1 MEGRKDE
8 RRQRIEG
15 LRQDLREAELAEAVD
30 RATPAAHNV
39 APTPGSSESTLGP
52 SVIVPLGVNGV
63 PTDALVDTG
72 SPATI
77 VSLKFILQVLADSKD
92 SHETAEGWWK
102 KTMERFS
109 APAVTLTSCG
119 GERLNIVAQI
129 PVILSQGERKV
140 DAVVLVQKDAPHSLL
155 LSTDLQAR
163 LGFSLFSETDGR
175 RVDLLR
181 ADEDEPGHKDG
192 VTAPSPSLE
201 QSLPTPTSMA
211 VNQGGQ
217 GPELEDPRAM
227 DKKNSLSPVGVVR
240 LLQNVKVPP
249 GYKKMVRA
257 KMEGEIQHGL
267 LLCTPC
273 TDRQVVMA
281 DSVLEVGE
289 GCCVNLIVENHSVE
303 PVQLRKGTILG
314 EVAEV
319 EEVVSNQT
327 PAAQPSNAQGRT
339 RGEVLVG
346 TGYAIGAVHGVVSEL
361 CEDRGARL
369 LRDLNLS
376 MMHLTSTQHRQLRD
390 MLQSH
395 SDVFAL
401 DYRELGTTSIVTH
414 VIDTGN
420 HAPVRQPVRRTPF
433 ALRATVDKLVADM
446 LDQGVIQ
453 PSSSP
458 WASPIVLVRKKDG
471 GTRFCVDYRKLNQ
484 ITKLDVFP
492 LPCIDDTLDLLAG
505 TRYFTTLDLASGNG

>member
-1 MEGRKDE
+1 
-8 RRQRIEG
+8 
-15 LRQDLREAELAEAVD
+15 
-30 RATPAAHNV
+30 
-39 APTPGSSESTLGP
+39 
-52 SVIVPLGVNGV
+52 
-63 PTDALVDTG
+63 
-72 SPATI
+72 
-77 VSLKFILQVLADSKD
+77 
-92 SHETAEGWWK
+92 
-102 KTMERFS
+102 MERFS

-129 PVILSQGERKV
+129 PVVLSQGERKV
-140 DAVVLVQKDAPHSLL
+140 DTVVLVQKDAPHSLL
-155 LSTDLQAR
+155 LGTDLQAR
-163 LGFSLFSETDGR
+163 LGFSLFSETNGR

-181 ADEDEPGHKDG
+181 ADEDEPGRKDG

-201 QSLPTPTSMA
+201 QSFPTPTSM
-211 VNQGGQ
+211 VVDQGGQ

-249 GYKKMVRA
+249 GYKKIVRA

-281 DSVLEVGE
+281 DSLLEVGE

-303 PVQLRKGTILG
+303 PAQLRNGTILG

-319 EEVVSNQT
+319 EEVVSNRT
-327 PAAQPSNAQGRT
+327 PAAQPSDAQGRT
-339 RGEVLVG
+339 GGEVLVG
-346 TGYAIGAVHGVVSEL
+346 TGDAQERTGGEALVGIGDSIGAVHGVVSEL

-376 MMHLTSTQHRQLRD
+376 MMHLTSTQQRQLRD
-390 MLQSH
+390 LLQSH

-420 HAPVRQPVRRTPF
+420 HAPIGQPVRRTPF
-433 ALRATVDKLVADM
+433 APFA
-446 LDQGVIQ
+446 
-453 PSSSP
+453 PF
-458 WASPIVLVRKKDG
+458 AS
-471 GTRFCVDYRKLNQ
+471 LN
-484 ITKLDVFP
+484 
-492 LPCIDDTLDLLAG
+492 DD
-505 TRYFTTLDLASGNG
+505 